1 MSAAFYNHEM
11 EAEIRERNIQW
22 QFKGND
28 DDARDEFMNF
38 VEKKRRIELYN
49 HPATNC
55 STMCKERGCVN
66 NFLLKFYGSV
76 TCNFLNVRS
85 NSFQG
90 WLSRILGRSRAK
102 YQGQPTSIC
111 ERRFEI

>member
-11 EAEIRERNIQW
+11 EAEIRERNIKW

-38 VEKKRRIELYN
+38 VEKKRRIELYD
-49 HPATNC
+49 HPAANC
-55 STMCKERGCVN
+55 STMCKERGCLN
-66 NFLLKFYGSV
+66 IFLFKFYGRSV
-76 TCNFLNVRS
+76 TCTFLLLLK

-90 WLSRILGRSRAK
+90 WLSRILERPGDNYRSVR
-102 YQGQPTSIC
+102 I
-111 ERRFEI
+111 F